1 MTLKEGDFIEI
12 EYLAKLEDTNT
23 VFDLTNEEDAKKYNL
38 YDSKQTYKPIVIC
51 VGKNDILKGLDSALK
66 GKEPGKS
73 YTLTLSPEDAFGK
86 KRTDLIKLVPTSMF
100 RKQNINAVPGL
111 QVNLDG
117 IIGTIKTVTGGRTL
131 VDFNHPLSGKK
142 VIYELKII
150 KVITTPKEKVEGM
163 LKNLITDF
171 DVEEKEG
178 KITIH
183 SKIKDEKF
191 KAELEKELKTRIPE
205 IKSIT
210 FDKR

>member
-1 MTLKEGDFIEI
+1 
-12 EYLAKLEDTNT
+12 
-23 VFDLTNEEDAKKYNL
+23 
-38 YDSKQTYKPIVIC
+38 
-51 VGKNDILKGLDSALK
+51 
-66 GKEPGKS
+66 
-73 YTLTLSPEDAFGK
+73 
-86 KRTDLIKLVPTSMF
+86 MF